1 LKTYPIVR
9 PEIIF
14 STFILDS
21 KGEKLF
27 QTSFSSEPFP
37 IFLSLITKMD
47 PRNIR
52 SVSKK
57 RSAPSPDK
65 EFRFQPEPERSDKG
79 HESLRLRP
87 RVRTSVILAALSGE
101 KEKRRSPHKSPYF
114 TPFRDFQ
121 DKEVALDS

>member
-1 LKTYPIVR
+1 
-9 PEIIF
+9 
-14 STFILDS
+14 
-21 KGEKLF
+21 
-27 QTSFSSEPFP
+27 
-37 IFLSLITKMD
+37 MD
-47 PRNIR
+47 PRNIK

-57 RSAPSPDK
+57 RSASSPDK

-101 KEKRRSPHKSPYF
+101 KEKRREEKRRSPHKSPSF